1 MPDVPKN
8 VAASASTV
16 AIPLGRRTRA
26 EEERDLVRLAQS
38 GTEAA
43 FEELIRRHQQRVL
56 ALVGS
61 ILRRREDVEDVAQQ
75 VFLKVFISLKR
86 FDLRSAF
93 STWLYKIT
101 VNECWDYLR
110 KKKVRPLVYEADL
123 SEEQVSRLDGIVS
136 ADRPVSGASEQAEVK
151 ETLEWMLEKLPEQ
164 DQQLLVLKEME
175 GFSVQELAEILDLNV
190 NTVKVRLFR
199 ARSRLMD
206 VYRRR
211 TSPAVRNREATQQML
226 KGRVENMGREY
237 QKGHEYQGATNI
249 KKKVK
254 AVANISSSACP
265 DYEALLEDSISG
277 EIGGADAL
285 RLSEHLKTCAGCR
298 EAREHVALTPRLLH
312 LAEATADPGPGFSR
326 DVMARIR
333 TDRDVRSETRILA
346 AARFD
351 GMALRRHRHFG
362 SGCSRRLRH
371 HVSRREARSAG
382 AHARSRSHPGYVYS
396 RSGARSQQSR

>member
-16 AIPLGRRTRA
+16 ALPLARRTRG
-26 EEERDLVRLAQS
+26 EEEWILVRQAQN

-43 FEELIRRHQQRVL
+43 FEELIRRHQQRVF

-75 VFLKVFISLKR
+75 VFLKVFVSLKR

-123 SEEQVSRLDGIVS
+123 SEEQVSRLDGIIS
-136 ADRPVSGASEQAEVK
+136 ADRPVSGASEQAEVN
-151 ETLEWMLEKLPEQ
+151 ETLGWLLEKLPEQ
-164 DQQLLVLKEME
+164 DQQLLILKEME
-175 GFSVQELAEILDLNV
+175 GFSVQELAELLDLNV

-211 TSPAVRNREATQQML
+211 TNSGTAP
-226 KGRVENMGREY
+226 
-237 QKGHEYQGATNI
+237 
-249 KKKVK
+249 K
-254 AVANISSSACP
+254 AN
-265 DYEALLEDSISG
+265 
-277 EIGGADAL
+277 
-285 RLSEHLKTCAGCR
+285 
-298 EAREHVALTPRLLH
+298 
-312 LAEATADPGPGFSR
+312 
-326 DVMARIR
+326 
-333 TDRDVRSETRILA
+333 
-346 AARFD
+346 AAR
-351 GMALRRHRHFG
+351 AERK
-362 SGCSRRLRH
+362 S
-371 HVSRREARSAG
+371 
-382 AHARSRSHPGYVYS
+382 
-396 RSGARSQQSR
+396 